1 MPTDAEILAAIAG
14 AESFERT
21 LARHPGLN
29 REAIVACLERARNA
43 LPSPRREPQAAAPA
57 GAGPRLPPAAQDAK
71 HERVR
76 VYSDGAARG
85 NPGPAGAGAIVAA
98 ADGQVIARLGRYLG
112 ETTNNV
118 AEYQGLLLGL
128 RRAAELGAR
137 DVEVYADSQLMI
149 RQLGGQYRVRSEG
162 LRPLFDEA
170 LRLLRGFR
178 KFELHHIPRERN
190 SAADEMSNRAI
201 DERL

>member
-1 MPTDAEILAAIAG
+1 MRTDAEILAAV
-14 AESFERT
+14 AEAERFEST
-21 LARHPGLN
+21 LERHPELT
-29 REAIVACLERARNA
+29 RQAIVACLERAARGRIPPS
-43 LPSPRREPQAAAPA
+43 LPAAPSVSECH
-57 GAGPRLPPAAQDAK
+57 P
-71 HERVR
+71 RVR

-85 NPGPAGAGAIVAA
+85 NPGPAGAGAVVVA
-98 ADGQVIARLGRYLG
+98 ADGRILARLGRYLG
-112 ETTNNV
+112 EATNNF

-137 DVEVYADSQLMI
+137 DIEVYADSQLMI
-149 RQLGGQYRVRSEG
+149 RQLGGQYRVRNAG

-170 LRLLRGFR
+170 LRLLRGFQ

-190 SAADEMSNRAI
+190 AAADEMSNRAI

>member
-1 MPTDAEILAAIAG
+1 MSTDAEILAAIAG
-14 AESFERT
+14 AEDFEKT
-21 LARHPGLN
+21 LERHPGLT
-29 REAIVACLERARNA
+29 RAAILACL
-43 LPSPRREPQAAAPA
+43 RRAAASSGRKDGVRTEA
-57 GAGPRLPPAAQDAK
+57 APPVQAPPPHRSGVDG

-76 VYSDGAARG
+76 IYSDGAARG
-85 NPGPAGAGAIVAA
+85 NPGPAGAGAIVAS

-112 ETTNNV
+112 EATNNF

-137 DVEVYADSQLMI
+137 DVEIFADSQLMI
-149 RQLGGQYRVRSEG
+149 RQLGGQYRVRNEG

-190 SAADEMSNRAI
+190 AAADEMSNRAI
-201 DERL
+201 DERM